1 MIKRSQL
8 ISDIRRG
15 NILPVYLFYGEE
27 EFLIREAVELIAQ
40 KVADPGTRDFN
51 LSTIYCREASASDIV
66 GIAQTL
72 PFMAA
77 KRLIITRDI
86 DAFKSADLE
95 ALIPYLR
102 DPSPSTCLVMLS
114 SQRKYDKKAVISA
127 VEKGGG
133 AVVAFYA
140 LKESDVCEWITSWA
154 DTRGIKIAAD
164 AVRFIVQIV
173 GNDLQKIK
181 NELEKLE
188 IYIKDSKAVS
198 LEDVR
203 RVVGD
208 FREFSP
214 FDLAE
219 AIGHRDGQKA
229 FLVLARLLQEG
240 EEPVGLI
247 GAIAWNMRRLLR
259 AKAMQASGIGYEEIK
274 KRLNV
279 LWLHSASFMEQMN
292 RFSEAELK
300 EALGALLQADRQL
313 KTGGQDA
320 RLVLDGLILK
330 LCGSQI
336 SARA

>member
-40 KVADPGTRDFN
+40 KVVDPATRDFN
-51 LSTIYCREASASDIV
+51 LSTIYCREASASDII

-72 PFMAA
+72 PFMAT
-77 KRLIITRDI
+77 KRLIIARDI

-102 DPSPSTCLVMLS
+102 DPSPNTCLVMLS
-114 SQRKYDKKAVISA
+114 SQRRYDKKTVISA
-127 VEKGGG
+127 VEEGGG

-140 LKESDVCEWITSWA
+140 LKESDVFEWIIGWA
-154 DTRGIKIAAD
+154 DTRGIKIASE
-164 AVRFIVQIV
+164 AVHFIVQIV

-181 NELEKLE
+181 SELEKVE
-188 IYIKDSKAVS
+188 IYMKGRKAVT
-198 LEDVR
+198 LEDAR

-208 FREFSP
+208 FREYNP

-219 AIGHRDGQKA
+219 AIGHRDVQKA
-229 FLVLARLLQEG
+229 LLVLARLLQEG

-247 GAIAWNMRRLLR
+247 GAIAWNMRRLLK
-259 AKAMQASGIGYEEIK
+259 AKAMQASGKGYEEIK

-292 RFSEAELK
+292 SFSEPELK
-300 EALGALLQADRQL
+300 EAFGALLQADRLL
-313 KTGGQDA
+313 KTGGQEA

-330 LCGSQI
+330 LCGSRLPE
-336 SARA
+336 RA